1 MPSTRYVS
9 THILCAVAQINV
21 IKSPARANLPG
32 ITAAVKEAAVEE
44 KALATAAKGIVPENP
59 SEAGP
64 LPQAAADALAAQAAV
79 SAQAAAQAALD
90 PHQAAA
96 DAVAMQGWIEE
107 LTVGYLHR
115 LVWSILFG
123 K

>member
-1 MPSTRYVS
+1 MSQLS

-21 IKSPARANLPG
+21 IESPATTNLPG

-44 KALATAAKGIVPENP
+44 KALATAAKPKGIVPENP